1 MDCGPD
7 FSLNIPYSVRIAK
20 KGIKKIQWQYTTGKS
35 DKKGIE
41 KKNKP
46 YIRDY
51 LHIQGAGSKGVTPA
65 SSHSANTSRL
75 YKHNNNDNYN
85 DNDTDND
92 NDNDNDRDNDDND
105 EDEVTR
111 GESHCPAEIETRAI
125 LQLYL

>member
-7 FSLNIPYSVRIAK
+7 FSLNIPYSVKIAK
-20 KGIKKIQWQYTTGKS
+20 KGIKKIHRQYTTGKS
-35 DKKGIE
+35 DKEGIE

-51 LHIQGAGSKGVTPA
+51 LHIQGAGSKGVTPT

-85 DNDTDND
+85 YY
-92 NDNDNDRDNDDND
+92 DNDNDRDNDDND

-111 GESHCPAEIETRAI
+111 GQSHCRAEIETRAI